1 MSGERRLARIA
12 TVGRDGIPHVVPVGM
27 WSYNPEH
34 DSIDLGGH
42 DFARTKKY
50 REVERSGRA
59 ALGVDDLASTDPR
72 RPRGSR
78 FAVVRR
84 RSTS

>member
-1 MSGERRLARIA
+1 
-12 TVGRDGIPHVVPVGM
+12 VVPVGT

-34 DSIDLGGH
+34 DSIDVGGH

-59 ALGVDDLASTDPR
+59 ARDDLASTDPW
-72 RPRGSR
+72 RPPGSR